1 MSFAIQAMSR
11 RSEEQIMSAESKQ
24 RTHDKD
30 ISPELNLSSGRLG
43 TGLLAGVMAV
53 AGLIIG
59 FQLRSGYPFEH
70 NFHDKINSPILA
82 LELSGSIED
91 LNGVLHTENP
101 GQTNPD
107 PSVDKAVASLRTN
120 TYEDF
125 FFIPLYTSFLWAF
138 AVLFAAGPD
147 RRHIT
152 QRRTI
157 TAVAILVAGFDCAE
171 NVGILRALNASG
183 ISLSTAQA
191 ICWPSRCK
199 WGLFAV
205 ALLLTGW
212 ILARSSS
219 LLYLLPTRRLLALA
233 YGAGGILMLIGLKK
247 PHVIELATS
256 VFALLTIVNIVGLL
270 GPYVEGKFL
279 RPRSPAYVE
288 DFCARKARKQADVA
302 VYPRTSGA

>member
-11 RSEEQIMSAESKQ
+11 RSEEHIMPAESKQ
-24 RTHDKD
+24 EMRDKEIPPD
-30 ISPELNLSSGRLG
+30 PNLSSGRLG
-43 TGLLAGVMAV
+43 TGVLAVVMAV
-53 AGLIIG
+53 AALLIGL
-59 FQLRSGYPFEH
+59 QLKSDYPFEH

-82 LELSGSIED
+82 LELSGGIED

-107 PSVDKAVASLRTN
+107 PFVNKAVASLRTN
-120 TYEDF
+120 TSEDF
-125 FFIPLYTSFLWAF
+125 FFIPLYTSYLGAF
-138 AVLFAAGPD
+138 ALLFAVGKRWRDIA
-147 RRHIT
+147 
-152 QRRTI
+152 QRRAI
-157 TAVAILVAGFDCAE
+157 VAIVILVAAFDCAE

-183 ISLSTAQA
+183 ISLSTARA

-212 ILARSSS
+212 ILVRPSR
-219 LLYLLPTRRLLALA
+219 LLYSLPTRRLLALA
-233 YGAGGILMLIGLKK
+233 YGAGGILMLIGLKR

-256 VFALLTIVNIVGLL
+256 VFALLTAVNIVGLL
-270 GPYVEGKFL
+270 GPYVERKLL

-288 DFCARKARKQADVA
+288 DFCNRKARKDADVA
-302 VYPRTSGA
+302 VYPRASGA